1 MTRSW
6 RAVGVGAFLALVVGC
21 AGPAPAPVVVPA
33 PTPSSTTTQQPP
45 PPPPETSPVQQ
56 AVEAGDAAVT
66 RDGVDV
72 GIAVLDRRTGT
83 LATNDAGAALFN
95 SASLSKV
102 LTAVDLLTDPDES
115 TDTERRLIRAA
126 LGPSDDEAMNSLYTR
141 SGGSSGI
148 TRVIERLGL
157 QDTTVSDDASQW
169 GEVLLSPRDMTSVL
183 RFVVEGLA
191 PADRDL
197 VLASM
202 TAAPARATDGF
213 DQAFGLLDPARRGP
227 AAAKQGWLCCL
238 DDSVDLHSAGF
249 PDPAGRYVV
258 AIFSQQPF
266 GYPAARQVVDDAS
279 AAVRD
284 VLGA

>member
-1 MTRSW
+1 MSRSW
-6 RAVGVGAFLALVVGC
+6 RAVGVGALLVLAVGC
-21 AGPAPAPVVVPA
+21 AGPTPPPAPVSA
-33 PTPSSTTTQQPP
+33 PSITAQEPGTPV
-45 PPPPETSPVQQ
+45 TSPARQ
-56 AVEAGDAAVT
+56 AVDAGDATVT

-83 LATNDAGAALFN
+83 LATNDAGASLFN

-102 LTAVDLLTDPDES
+102 LTVVDVLTQAGAGGI
-115 TDTERRLIRAA
+115 TDTERRLIQAA

-157 QDTTVSDDASQW
+157 QDTTVSADSSQW
-169 GEVLLSPRDMTSVL
+169 GEVQLSPRDMTSVL

-197 VLASM
+197 VLAAM
-202 TAAPARATDGF
+202 TAAPAQATDGF

-238 DDSVDLHSAGF
+238 GDSVDLHSAGI
-249 PDPAGRYVV
+249 PDEAGRYVV
-258 AIFSQQPF
+258 AILSQQPF
-266 GYPAARQVVDDAS
+266 GYPAARSVLDDAS

>member
-1 MTRSW
+1 MSRSW
-6 RAVGVGAFLALVVGC
+6 RAVGVGALLAFAVACGSPVPP
-21 AGPAPAPVVVPA
+21 PAPAPMP
-33 PTPSSTTTQQPP
+33 STTAQQPGP
-45 PPPPETSPVQQ
+45 AAEPSPAQ
-56 AVEAGDAAVT
+56 AAVDAGDATVT
-66 RDGVDV
+66 RDGTDV

-83 LATNDAGAALFN
+83 LATNDAGASLFN

-102 LTAVDLLTDPDES
+102 LTAVDLLTDTEES
-115 TDTERRLIRAA
+115 TDTERRLIQAA
-126 LGPSDDEAMNSLYTR
+126 LGPSDDRAMNSLYTR

-169 GEVLLSPRDMTSVL
+169 GEVQLSPRDMTSVL
-183 RFVVEGLA
+183 RFVVDGLA

-197 VLASM
+197 VLASL
-202 TAAPARATDGF
+202 TAAPAQATDGF

-249 PDPAGRYVV
+249 PDEAGRYVV

-266 GYPAARQVVDDAS
+266 GYPAARSVLDDAS

-284 VLGA
+284 VLGT

>member
-1 MTRSW
+1 MSRSW
-6 RAVGVGAFLALVVGC
+6 RAVGVGALLVLAVGC
-21 AGPAPAPVVVPA
+21 AGPTPAPVVVPA

-45 PPPPETSPVQQ
+45 PPPETSRAQQ
-56 AVEAGDAAVT
+56 AVDAGDATVT
-66 RDGVDV
+66 RNGVDV

-83 LATNDAGAALFN
+83 LATNDAGASLFN

-102 LTAVDLLTDPDES
+102 LTAVGLLTDPEE
-115 TDTERRLIRAA
+115 TTETERRLIRAA

-169 GEVLLSPRDMTSVL
+169 GEVQLSPRDMTSVL
-183 RFVVEGLA
+183 RFVVDGLA

-202 TAAPARATDGF
+202 SAAPARATDGF

-249 PDPAGRYVV
+249 PDEAGRYVV